1 MENYYNVAE
10 IKLVYKPRYSA
21 KDQPTIDSSNKAYQ
35 ILKSHWDE
43 GLMQFLEQ
51 FKIILL
57 STANKVLGIFE
68 VSSGGINCVT
78 VDQRIIFAAA
88 IKANAT
94 QIILAH
100 NHPSGNLKPSS
111 ADLMLTKNLVEAG
124 KILNIKITDHL
135 IVTANGYY
143 SFADEGNL

>member
-21 KDQPTIDSSNKAYQ
+21 KDRPEINSSKRAYE
-35 ILKSHWDE
+35 ILKNNWDE

-57 STANKVLGIFE
+57 NTANKVLGIYE
-68 VSSGGINCVT
+68 VSTGGINCVT
-78 VDQRIIFAAA
+78 VDQRIVFASAL
-88 IKANAT
+88 KANAT

-100 NHPSGNLKPSS
+100 NHPSGNLKPSQP
-111 ADLMLTKNLVEAG
+111 DLKLTEGLVASG
-124 KILNIKITDHL
+124 KILNIKVIDH
-135 IVTANGYY
+135 IIMTVDGYY
-143 SFADEGNL
+143 SFADEGHL

>member
-1 MENYYNVAE
+1 MENYYKVAE
-10 IKLVYKPRYSA
+10 IKLVYKPKYSA
-21 KDQPTIDSSNKAYQ
+21 KDRPTIDTSNKAYQ
-35 ILKSHWDE
+35 ILKSNWDE

-57 STANKVLGIFE
+57 STSNKVLGIFE
-68 VSSGGINCVT
+68 VSTGGINCVT

-111 ADLMLTKNLVEAG
+111 ADLQLTVNLVKSG
-124 KILNIKITDHL
+124 KISNIKVIDHL
-135 IVTANGYY
+135 IVTVDGYY